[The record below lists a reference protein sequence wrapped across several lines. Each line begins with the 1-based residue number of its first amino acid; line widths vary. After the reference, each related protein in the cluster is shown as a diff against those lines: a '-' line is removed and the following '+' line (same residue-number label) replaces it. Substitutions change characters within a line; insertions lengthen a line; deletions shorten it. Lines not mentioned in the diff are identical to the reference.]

1 MEGNARRKGL
11 MMLSAFLLALA
22 ITGGLFAYTYTTTT
36 ITLGTTPVAT
46 DYATVTDNNNVPD
59 YTFLGKT
66 KGTIQAGGL
75 FDVTRG
81 AGYTGDLEVIVSLA
95 NVDLLVEDYSF
106 WMLRVNFTDGDFTPV
121 DMEESTQVLSLS
133 NPEVSFIVDS
143 ANLTLTRTV
152 YTPGGSYRAYPAVK
166 GLPDNDPILF
176 CQVIQASQHG
186 GP

>member
-1 MEGNARRKGL
+1 MGNTKRKGL
-11 MMLSAFLLALA
+11 MLLSIFLLTLA
-22 ITGGLFAYTYTTTT
+22 VTSGLFAYTYNTTT
-36 ITLGTTPVAT
+36 ITLGTTPVAA
-46 DYATVTDNNNVPD
+46 DYGTVTDNNNVPA

-81 AGYTGDLEVIVSLA
+81 SGYSGDLEVIVSLS

-106 WMLRVNFTDGDFTPV
+106 WMLRVEFVDGALNPV

-143 ANLTLTRTV
+143 TNLSVTRTV
-152 YTPGGSYRAYPAVK
+152 YTPGGSYRVYPAVK

-176 CQVIQASQHG
+176 CQVVQASQHQ
-186 GP
+186 

>member
-1 MEGNARRKGL
+1 MEGNAKRKGL

-36 ITLGTTPVAT
+36 ITLGTTPVQA
-46 DYATVTDNNNVPD
+46 DYATVTANATGVPA

-95 NVDLLVEDYSF
+95 NVDELVEDYSF
-106 WMLRVNFTDGDFTPV
+106 WMLRVEFREGATKV

-143 ANLTLTRTV
+143 ANLTGTRTV
-152 YTPGGSYRAYPAVK
+152 YVPGGSYRVYPAIKV
-166 GLPDNDPILF
+166 LPDNDPVIF
-176 CQVIQASQHG
+176 CQVIQASQHQ
-186 GP
+186 

>member
-1 MEGNARRKGL
+1 MEGNAKRKGL

-46 DYATVTDNNNVPD
+46 DFATVTDNNNVPA

-81 AGYTGDLEVIVSLA
+81 AGYSGDLEVIVSLA

-106 WMLRVNFTDGDFTPV
+106 WMLRVNFTDGDFNPV

-143 ANLTLTRTV
+143 TNLTLTRTV
-152 YTPGGSYRAYPAVK
+152 YVPGGSYRVYPAVK
-166 GLPDNDPILF
+166 GLPDNDPVLF
-176 CQVIQASQHG
+176 CQVIQASQHQ
-186 GP
+186 

>member
-1 MEGNARRKGL
+1 MEGNAKRKGL
-11 MMLSAFLLALA
+11 MLLSAFLLTLA

-46 DYATVTDNNNVPD
+46 DYATVTDNNNVPA

-75 FDVTRG
+75 FDVERG

-106 WMLRVNFTDGDFTPV
+106 WMLRVEFREGTTKV
-121 DMEESTQVLSLS
+121 DMEESVQVLSLS
-133 NPEVSFIVDS
+133 NPEVSFTVDS
-143 ANLTLTRTV
+143 TNLTGPRSV
-152 YTPGGSYRAYPAVK
+152 YSPGGSYRVYPAVK
-166 GLPDNDPILF
+166 GLPDNDPVLF
-176 CQVIQASQHG
+176 CQVIQASQHQ
-186 GP
+186 